1 MASIVT
7 NAGTGSG
14 NDFESIIS
22 AMVTSR
28 KNLLNKRVSVRKAE
42 VEIEQDGVKKLT
54 SALKSFKTTIDN
66 SKGIDILNT
75 HKITTSQSSNYTAFS
90 ITAKSDCS
98 NTSMSVAVNQLAKA
112 ESISTKIA
120 TKNGEETIFNN
131 SFEAGTLTISLGKD
145 SEGNER
151 KFDVEISEGDTLE
164 LIRRRINTCTEN
176 SYGVSCN
183 VIKTSDGYSFSLVAG
198 ETGLDTQNLSIS
210 VSNASGT
217 EGKDKLSA
225 LAFDRTTELVDDGN
239 GNKIAKPT
247 VTDETGNVTQEGS
260 KWTYSSGQDA
270 IITVDGNKLTSHT
283 NEFKDQV
290 AGVEIVAQRV
300 SETET
305 VNGAEGPKAYQVDIS
320 SDDSAAAAKIQ
331 SFVNAYNSLMTSL
344 NSLTARNTYTDGK
357 NNYDGGDLAGDS
369 QVKALQNNL
378 ISLVTRGSA
387 DESGLDYY
395 SCGLEYN
402 KDGTLSLNT
411 EKFSKAL
418 NENINAVQKLF
429 TNSDGLIDK
438 ISDQIYEYTKFG
450 GLLSE
455 RETELKTQS
464 DYWTQKENRNNEI
477 LEAYEASL
485 RTKYGNL
492 DSLMASYQTSM
503 SYLSNVISSVN
514 ASTKSS
520 SS

>member
-1 MASIVT
+1 MSSIVT

-22 AMVTSR
+22 AMVSSR
-28 KNLLNKRVSVRKAE
+28 KQLLNKRVTVKKAE
-42 VEIEQDGVKKLT
+42 VEIEQQGVSKLT
-54 SALKSFKTTIDN
+54 SALKSFKSTIDN
-66 SKGIDILNT
+66 SKGTDVLNT

-112 ESISTKIA
+112 ESISTKLA
-120 TKNGEETIFNN
+120 SDKTDENGKAVFNN
-131 SFEAGTLTISLGKD
+131 SFQAGTLTISVGEGKT
-145 SEGNER
+145 
-151 KFDVEISEGDTLE
+151 FDVEVSEGDTLE
-164 LIRRRINTCTEN
+164 LIRRRINTSKDNT
-176 SYGVSCN
+176 YGVSCN
-183 VIKTSDGYSFSLVAG
+183 VIKTSEGYSFSLVAG
-198 ETGLDTQNLSIS
+198 ETGLDSQNLSIS
-210 VSNASGT
+210 VSNTSGS
-217 EGKDKLSA
+217 EDKNSLSK
-225 LAFDRTTELVDDGN
+225 LAFDRTNELEKDEN
-239 GNKIAKPT
+239 GNYVSKS
-247 VTDETGNVTQEGS
+247 GS
-260 KWTYSSGQDA
+260 NWTYSAGQNA
-270 IITVDGNKLTSHT
+270 VITVDGNTLESKT

-305 VNGAEGPKAYQVDIS
+305 IDGKEGPKPYQVDIT

-331 SFVNAYNSLMTSL
+331 SFVNAYNSLMSTL
-344 NSLTARNTYTDGK
+344 NTLTQRNTYTDGK

-418 NENINAVQKLF
+418 NDNINAVERLF
-429 TNSDGLIDK
+429 TDSDGLIDK
-438 ISDQIYEYTKFG
+438 ISDQVYEYTKFG
-450 GLLSE
+450 GLLTD
-455 RETELKTQS
+455 RETELKSQS

-492 DSLMASYQTSM
+492 DSLMASYQTSL

-514 ASTKSS
+514 ASSKSS
-520 SS
+520 S

>member
-22 AMVTSR
+22 AMVSSR
-28 KNLLNKRVSVRKAE
+28 ENLLNKRVTVKKAE
-42 VEIEQDGVKKLT
+42 IEIEQQGVSTLT
-54 SALKSFKTTIDN
+54 SALKSFKSTIDN
-66 SKGIDILNT
+66 SKGIDVLNT

-98 NTSMSVAVNQLAKA
+98 NTSMSIAVNQLAKA
-112 ESISTKIA
+112 ESISTKLA
-120 TKNGEETIFNN
+120 ADSTDDEGNTVFNN

-145 SEGNER
+145 SSGNER
-151 KFDVEISEGDTLE
+151 SFDVEISEGDTLE
-164 LIRRRINTCTEN
+164 LIRRRINTSKDNT
-176 SYGVSCN
+176 YGVSCN

-198 ETGLDTQNLSIS
+198 ETGLDSQNLSIS
-210 VSNASGT
+210 VSNTSGSD
-217 EGKDKLSA
+217 GKNKLSN
-225 LAFDRTTELVDDGN
+225 LAFDRTNELEKDANNNYVS
-239 GNKIAKPT
+239 KS
-247 VTDETGNVTQEGS
+247 GS
-260 KWTYSSGQDA
+260 NWTYSAGQNA
-270 IITVDGNKLTSHT
+270 IITVDGNTLESKT

-305 VNGAEGPKAYQVDIS
+305 INGTEGPKSYQVDIT
-320 SDDSAAAAKIQ
+320 SDNSAASAKIQ
-331 SFVNAYNSLMTSL
+331 SFVNAYNSLMSTL
-344 NSLTARNTYTDGK
+344 NTLTARNTYTDGK

-402 KDGTLSLNT
+402 KDGTLSLDT

-418 NENINAVQKLF
+418 SENLNAVQRLF
-429 TNSDGLIDK
+429 TDNDGLIDK
-438 ISDQIYEYTKFG
+438 ISDQVYEYTKFG
-450 GLLSE
+450 GLLSD
-455 RETELKTQS
+455 RETELKSQS

-492 DSLMASYQTSM
+492 DSLMASYQTSL

-514 ASTKSS
+514 ASSKSS
-520 SS
+520 S

>member
-22 AMVTSR
+22 AMVSSR
-28 KNLLNKRVSVRKAE
+28 KNLLNKRVTVKKAE
-42 VEIEQDGVKKLT
+42 VEIEQQGVSKLT
-54 SALKSFKTTIDN
+54 SALKSFKSTIDN
-66 SKGIDILNT
+66 SKGIDVLNT

-112 ESISTKIA
+112 ESISTKLA
-120 TKNGEETIFNN
+120 ADSTDEEGNTVFNN
-131 SFEAGTLTISLGKD
+131 SFEAGTLTISVGEGKT
-145 SEGNER
+145 
-151 KFDVEISEGDTLE
+151 FDVEVSEGDTLE
-164 LIRRRINTCTEN
+164 LIRRRINTSKDNT
-176 SYGVSCN
+176 YGVSCN
-183 VIKTSDGYSFSLVAG
+183 VIKTADGYSFSLVAG

-210 VSNASGT
+210 VSNASGS
-217 EGKDKLSA
+217 EGKNKLSN
-225 LAFDRTTELVDDGN
+225 LAFDRTNELE
-239 GNKIAKPT
+239 K
-247 VTDETGNVTQEGS
+247 DENNNYVSKSGS
-260 KWTYSSGQDA
+260 NWTYSAGQDA
-270 IITVDGNKLTSHT
+270 IITVDGNELTSHT
-283 NEFKDQV
+283 NEFKDQI

-305 VNGAEGPKAYQVDIS
+305 INGTEGPKSYQVDIT

-331 SFVNAYNSLMTSL
+331 SFVNAYNSLMSTL
-344 NSLTARNTYTDGK
+344 NTLTQRNTYTDGT

-369 QVKALQNNL
+369 QVKALQNSL

-402 KDGTLSLNT
+402 KDGTLSLDT

-418 NENINAVQKLF
+418 NDNINAVEKLF
-429 TNSDGLIDK
+429 TDSDGLIDK
-438 ISDQIYEYTKFG
+438 ISDQVYEYTKFG
-450 GLLSE
+450 GLLSD
-455 RETELKTQS
+455 RETELKSQS
-464 DYWTQKENRNNEI
+464 DYWTQKENRNTEI

-492 DSLMASYQTSM
+492 DSLMASYQTSL

-514 ASTKSS
+514 ASSKSS
-520 SS
+520 S

>member
-22 AMVTSR
+22 AMVSSR
-28 KNLLNKRVSVRKAE
+28 ENLLNKRVTVKKAE
-42 VEIEQDGVKKLT
+42 IEIEQQGVSTLT
-54 SALKSFKTTIDN
+54 SALKSFKSTIDN
-66 SKGIDILNT
+66 SKGIDVLNT

-98 NTSMSVAVNQLAKA
+98 NTSMSIAVNQLAKA
-112 ESISTKIA
+112 ESISTKLA
-120 TKNGEETIFNN
+120 ADSTDDEGNTVFNN

-145 SEGNER
+145 SSGNER
-151 KFDVEISEGDTLE
+151 SFDVEISEGDTLE
-164 LIRRRINTCTEN
+164 LIRRRINTSKDNT
-176 SYGVSCN
+176 YGVSCN

-198 ETGLDTQNLSIS
+198 ETGLDSQNLSIS
-210 VSNASGT
+210 VSNTSGSD
-217 EGKDKLSA
+217 GKNKLSN
-225 LAFDRTTELVDDGN
+225 LAFDRTNELEKDANNNYVS
-239 GNKIAKPT
+239 KS
-247 VTDETGNVTQEGS
+247 GS
-260 KWTYSSGQDA
+260 NWTYSAGQNA
-270 IITVDGNKLTSHT
+270 IITVDGNTLESKT

-305 VNGAEGPKAYQVDIS
+305 INGTEGPKSYQVDIT
-320 SDDSAAAAKIQ
+320 SDNSAASAKIQ
-331 SFVNAYNSLMTSL
+331 SFVNAYNSLMSTL
-344 NSLTARNTYTDGK
+344 NTLTARNTYTDGK

-418 NENINAVQKLF
+418 SENLNAVQRLF
-429 TNSDGLIDK
+429 TDNDGLIDK
-438 ISDQIYEYTKFG
+438 ISDQVYEYTKFG
-450 GLLSE
+450 GLLSD
-455 RETELKTQS
+455 RETELKSQS

-492 DSLMASYQTSM
+492 DSLMASYQTSL

-514 ASTKSS
+514 ASSKSS
-520 SS
+520 S

>member
-22 AMVTSR
+22 AMVSSR
-28 KNLLNKRVSVRKAE
+28 KNLLNKRVTVKKAE
-42 VEIEQDGVKKLT
+42 IEIEQQGVSTLT
-54 SALKSFKTTIDN
+54 SALKSFKSTIDN
-66 SKGIDILNT
+66 SKGIDVLNT

-98 NTSMSVAVNQLAKA
+98 NTSMSIAVNQLAKA
-112 ESISTKIA
+112 ESISTKLA
-120 TKNGEETIFNN
+120 ADSTDDEGNTVFNN

-145 SEGNER
+145 SSGNER
-151 KFDVEISEGDTLE
+151 SFDVEISEGDTLE
-164 LIRRRINTCTEN
+164 LIRRRINTSKDNT
-176 SYGVSCN
+176 YGVSCN

-198 ETGLDTQNLSIS
+198 ETGLDSQNLSIS
-210 VSNASGT
+210 VSNTSGSD
-217 EGKDKLSA
+217 GKNKLSN
-225 LAFDRTTELVDDGN
+225 LAFDRTN
-239 GNKIAKPT
+239 GLEKDANNNYVSKS
-247 VTDETGNVTQEGS
+247 GS
-260 KWTYSSGQDA
+260 NWTYSAGQNA
-270 IITVDGNKLTSHT
+270 IITVDGNTLESKT

-305 VNGAEGPKAYQVDIS
+305 INGTEGPKSYQVDIT
-320 SDDSAAAAKIQ
+320 SDNSAASAKIQ
-331 SFVNAYNSLMTSL
+331 SFVNAYNSLMSTL
-344 NSLTARNTYTDGK
+344 NTLTARNTYTDGK

-402 KDGTLSLNT
+402 KDGTLSLDT

-418 NENINAVQKLF
+418 SENLNAVQRLF
-429 TNSDGLIDK
+429 TDNDGLIDK
-438 ISDQIYEYTKFG
+438 ISDQVYEYTKFG
-450 GLLSE
+450 GLLSD
-455 RETELKTQS
+455 RETELKSQS

-492 DSLMASYQTSM
+492 DSLMASYQTSL

-514 ASTKSS
+514 ASSKSS
-520 SS
+520 S

>member
-22 AMVTSR
+22 AMVSSR
-28 KNLLNKRVSVRKAE
+28 KNLLNKRVTVKKAE
-42 VEIEQDGVKKLT
+42 VEIEQQGVSKLT
-54 SALKSFKTTIDN
+54 SALKSFKSTIDN
-66 SKGIDILNT
+66 SKGIDVLNT

-112 ESISTKIA
+112 ESISTKLA
-120 TKNGEETIFNN
+120 SDQTDEKGNKVFNN
-131 SFEAGTLTISLGKD
+131 SFEAGTLTISVGEGKT
-145 SEGNER
+145 
-151 KFDVEISEGDTLE
+151 FDVEISEGDTLE
-164 LIRRRINTCTEN
+164 LIRRRINTSKDNT
-176 SYGVSCN
+176 YGVSCN
-183 VIKTSDGYSFSLVAG
+183 VIKTSEGYSFSLVAG

-217 EGKDKLSA
+217 EGKNKLSN
-225 LAFDRTTELVDDGN
+225 LAFDRTNELEEDEN
-239 GNKIAKPT
+239 GNYVSKS
-247 VTDETGNVTQEGS
+247 GS
-260 KWTYSSGQDA
+260 NWTYSSGQDA
-270 IITVDGNKLTSHT
+270 IITVDGNELTSHT

-305 VNGAEGPKAYQVDIS
+305 IDGKEGPKPYQVDIT

-331 SFVNAYNSLMTSL
+331 SFVNAYNSLMSTL
-344 NSLTARNTYTDGK
+344 NTLTQRNTYTDGK

-418 NENINAVQKLF
+418 NDNINAVERLF
-429 TNSDGLIDK
+429 TDSDGLIDK
-438 ISDQIYEYTKFG
+438 ISDQVYEYTKFG
-450 GLLSE
+450 GLLTD
-455 RETELKTQS
+455 RETELKSQS
-464 DYWTQKENRNNEI
+464 DYWTQKENRNTEI

-492 DSLMASYQTSM
+492 DSLMASYQTSL

-514 ASTKSS
+514 ASSKSS
-520 SS
+520 S

>member
-22 AMVTSR
+22 AMVSSR
-28 KNLLNKRVSVRKAE
+28 KQLLNKRVTVKKAE
-42 VEIEQDGVKKLT
+42 VEIEQQGVSKLT
-54 SALKSFKTTIDN
+54 SALKSFKSTIDN
-66 SKGIDILNT
+66 SKGIDVLNT

-112 ESISTKIA
+112 ESISTKLA
-120 TKNGEETIFNN
+120 STTNSEGELEFNN

-145 SEGNER
+145 EKGNER
-151 KFDVEISEGDTLE
+151 SFDVEISEGDTLE
-164 LIRRRINTCTEN
+164 LIRRRINTCKDNT
-176 SYGVSCN
+176 YGVSCN

-198 ETGLDTQNLSIS
+198 ETGLDSQNLSIS
-210 VSNASGT
+210 VSNASGS
-217 EGKDKLSA
+217 EGKNSLSN
-225 LAFDRTTELVDDGN
+225 LAFDRTAELV
-239 GNKIAKPT
+239 K
-247 VTDETGNVTQEGS
+247 DENNNYVSKSGS
-260 KWTYSSGQDA
+260 NWTYSAGQNA
-270 IITVDGNKLTSHT
+270 VITVDGNELTSKT
-283 NEFKDQV
+283 NEFKDQI

-305 VNGAEGPKAYQVDIS
+305 VNGTEGPKAYQVDIT
-320 SDDSAAAAKIQ
+320 SDNSAAAAKVQ
-331 SFVNAYNSLMTSL
+331 SFVNAYNSLMSSL

-378 ISLVTRGSA
+378 VSLVTRGSA

-411 EKFSKAL
+411 EKFNKAL
-418 NENINAVQKLF
+418 NDNLNAVQKLF
-429 TNSDGLIDK
+429 TDSDGLIDK
-438 ISDQIYEYTKFG
+438 ISDQVYEYTKFG
-450 GLLSE
+450 GLLSN
-455 RETELKTQS
+455 RETELKTQN

-503 SYLSNVISSVN
+503 SYLSSVISSVN

-520 SS
+520 S

>member
-28 KNLLNKRVSVRKAE
+28 KNLLNKRVSVKKAE
-42 VEIEQDGVKKLT
+42 IEIEQDGVSKLT
-54 SALKSFKTTIDN
+54 SALKSFKNTIDN

-112 ESISTKIA
+112 ESISTRI
-120 TKNGEETIFNN
+120 TTENN
-131 SFEAGTLTISLGKD
+131 SFEAGTLTISLGED

-217 EGKDKLSA
+217 EGKNRLSN

-239 GNKIAKPT
+239 GNKISRPA
-247 VTDETGNVTQEGS
+247 VTGENGEITEGS
-260 KWTYSSGQDA
+260 KWSYSAGQDA
-270 IITVDGNKLTSHT
+270 IITVDGIELTSHT

-305 VNGAEGPKAYQVDIS
+305 VNGAEGPKPYQVDIT
-320 SDDSAAAAKIQ
+320 SDDSAAASKIQ
-331 SFVNAYNSLMTSL
+331 SFVNAYNSLMSTL
-344 NSLTARNTYTDGK
+344 NTLTARNTYTDGK

-369 QVKALQNNL
+369 QVKSLQNTL

-402 KDGTLSLNT
+402 KDGTLSLDT

-492 DSLMASYQTSM
+492 DSLMASYQTSL
-503 SYLSNVISSVN
+503 SYLSSVISSVN

>member
-22 AMVTSR
+22 AMVSSR
-28 KNLLNKRVSVRKAE
+28 KNLLNKRVTVKKAE
-42 VEIEQDGVKKLT
+42 VEIEQQGVSKLT
-54 SALKSFKTTIDN
+54 SALKSFKSTIDN
-66 SKGIDILNT
+66 SKGIDVLNT

-112 ESISTKIA
+112 ESISTKLA
-120 TKNGEETIFNN
+120 ADSTDEEGNTVFNN
-131 SFEAGTLTISLGKD
+131 SFEAGTLTISVGEGKT
-145 SEGNER
+145 
-151 KFDVEISEGDTLE
+151 FDVEVSEGDTLE
-164 LIRRRINTCTEN
+164 LIRRRINTSKDNT
-176 SYGVSCN
+176 YGVSCN
-183 VIKTSDGYSFSLVAG
+183 VIKTADGYSFSLVAG

-210 VSNASGT
+210 VSNASGS
-217 EGKDKLSA
+217 EGKNKLSN
-225 LAFDRTTELVDDGN
+225 LAFDRTNELE
-239 GNKIAKPT
+239 K
-247 VTDETGNVTQEGS
+247 DENNNYVSKSGS
-260 KWTYSSGQDA
+260 NWTYSAGQDA
-270 IITVDGNKLTSHT
+270 IITVDGNELTSHT
-283 NEFKDQV
+283 NEFKDQI

-305 VNGAEGPKAYQVDIS
+305 INGTEGPKSYQVDIT

-331 SFVNAYNSLMTSL
+331 SFVNAYNSLMSTL
-344 NSLTARNTYTDGK
+344 NTLTQRNTYTDGK

-418 NENINAVQKLF
+418 NDNINAVERLF
-429 TNSDGLIDK
+429 TDSDGLIDK
-438 ISDQIYEYTKFG
+438 ISDQVYEYTKFG
-450 GLLSE
+450 GLLTD
-455 RETELKTQS
+455 RETELKSQS
-464 DYWTQKENRNNEI
+464 DYWTQKENRNTEI

-492 DSLMASYQTSM
+492 DSLMASYQTSL

-514 ASTKSS
+514 ASSKSS
-520 SS
+520 S

>member
-22 AMVTSR
+22 AMVSSR
-28 KNLLNKRVSVRKAE
+28 KNLLNKRVTVKKAE
-42 VEIEQDGVKKLT
+42 VEIEQQGVSKLT
-54 SALKSFKTTIDN
+54 SALKSFKSTIDN
-66 SKGIDILNT
+66 SKGIDVLNT
-75 HKITTSQSSNYTAFS
+75 HKITTSQTSNYTAFS

-112 ESISTKIA
+112 ESISTKLA
-120 TKNGEETIFNN
+120 SDQTDENGNKVFNN

-145 SEGNER
+145 SSGNER
-151 KFDVEISEGDTLE
+151 SFDVEISEGDTLE
-164 LIRRRINTCTEN
+164 LIRRRINTSKDNT
-176 SYGVSCN
+176 YGVSCN

-198 ETGLDTQNLSIS
+198 ETGLDSQNLSIS

-217 EGKDKLSA
+217 EGKNKLSN
-225 LAFDRTTELVDDGN
+225 LAFDRTNELEKDEN
-239 GNKIAKPT
+239 GNYVSKS
-247 VTDETGNVTQEGS
+247 GS
-260 KWTYSSGQDA
+260 NWTYSAGQNA
-270 IITVDGNKLTSHT
+270 VITVDGNTLESKT

-305 VNGAEGPKAYQVDIS
+305 INGTEGPKSYQVDIT

-331 SFVNAYNSLMTSL
+331 SFVNAYNSLMSTL
-344 NSLTARNTYTDGK
+344 NTLTARNTYTDGK

-418 NENINAVQKLF
+418 NDNINAVERLF
-429 TNSDGLIDK
+429 TDSDGLIDK
-438 ISDQIYEYTKFG
+438 ISDQVYEYTKFG
-450 GLLSE
+450 GLLTD
-455 RETELKTQS
+455 RETELKSQS
-464 DYWTQKENRNNEI
+464 DYWTQKENRNTEI

-492 DSLMASYQTSM
+492 DSLMASYQTSL

-514 ASTKSS
+514 ASSKSS
-520 SS
+520 S

>member
-22 AMVTSR
+22 ALVSSR
-28 KNLLNKRVSVRKAE
+28 ENLLNKRVTVKKAE
-42 VEIEQDGVKKLT
+42 IEIEQQGVSTLT
-54 SALKSFKTTIDN
+54 SALKSFKSTIDN
-66 SKGIDILNT
+66 SKGIDVLNT

-112 ESISTKIA
+112 ESISTKLA
-120 TKNGEETIFNN
+120 ADSTDEEGNTVFNN
-131 SFEAGTLTISLGKD
+131 SFEAGTLTISVGEGKT
-145 SEGNER
+145 
-151 KFDVEISEGDTLE
+151 FDVEVSEGDTLE
-164 LIRRRINTCTEN
+164 LIRRRINTSKDNT
-176 SYGVSCN
+176 YGVSCN
-183 VIKTSDGYSFSLVAG
+183 VIKTSEGYSFSLVAG

-210 VSNASGT
+210 VSNASGS
-217 EGKDKLSA
+217 EDKNSLSK
-225 LAFDRTTELVDDGN
+225 LAFDRTNELE
-239 GNKIAKPT
+239 K
-247 VTDETGNVTQEGS
+247 DENNNYVS
-260 KWTYSSGQDA
+260 KSDSNWTYSAGQDA

-283 NEFKDQV
+283 NEFKDQI

-305 VNGAEGPKAYQVDIS
+305 INGTEGPKSYQVDIT

-331 SFVNAYNSLMTSL
+331 SFVNAYNSLMSTL
-344 NSLTARNTYTDGK
+344 NTLTQRNTYTDGK

-418 NENINAVQKLF
+418 NDNINAVERLF
-429 TNSDGLIDK
+429 TDSDGLIDK
-438 ISDQIYEYTKFG
+438 ISDQVYEYTKFG
-450 GLLSE
+450 GLLTD
-455 RETELKTQS
+455 RETELKSQS
-464 DYWTQKENRNNEI
+464 DYWTQKENRNTEI

-492 DSLMASYQTSM
+492 DSLMASYQTSL

-514 ASTKSS
+514 VSSKSS
-520 SS
+520 

>member
-22 AMVTSR
+22 AMVSSR
-28 KNLLNKRVSVRKAE
+28 KNLLNKRVTVKKAE
-42 VEIEQDGVKKLT
+42 VEIEQQGVSKLT
-54 SALKSFKTTIDN
+54 SALKSFKSTIDN

-112 ESISTKIA
+112 ESISTKLA
-120 TKNGEETIFNN
+120 SDKTDENGKAVFNN
-131 SFEAGTLTISLGKD
+131 SFQAGTLTISVGEGKT
-145 SEGNER
+145 
-151 KFDVEISEGDTLE
+151 FDVEVSEGDTLE
-164 LIRRRINTCTEN
+164 LIRRRINTSKDNT
-176 SYGVSCN
+176 YGVSCN
-183 VIKTSDGYSFSLVAG
+183 VIKTSEGYSFSLVAG

-210 VSNASGT
+210 VSNASGS
-217 EGKDKLSA
+217 EDKNSLSK
-225 LAFDRTTELVDDGN
+225 LAFDRTNELEKDEN
-239 GNKIAKPT
+239 GNYVSKS
-247 VTDETGNVTQEGS
+247 GS
-260 KWTYSSGQDA
+260 NWTYSSGQDA
-270 IITVDGNKLTSHT
+270 IITVDGNELTSHT

-305 VNGAEGPKAYQVDIS
+305 IDGKEGPKPYQVDIT

-331 SFVNAYNSLMTSL
+331 SFVNAYNSLMSTL
-344 NSLTARNTYTDGK
+344 NTLTQRNTYTDGK

-402 KDGTLSLNT
+402 KDGTLSLDT

-418 NENINAVQKLF
+418 NDNINAVERLF
-429 TNSDGLIDK
+429 TDSDGLIDK
-438 ISDQIYEYTKFG
+438 ISDQVYEYTKFG
-450 GLLSE
+450 GLLTD
-455 RETELKTQS
+455 RETELKSQS
-464 DYWTQKENRNNEI
+464 DYWTQKENRNTEI

-492 DSLMASYQTSM
+492 DSLMASYQTSL

-514 ASTKSS
+514 ASSKSS
-520 SS
+520 S

>member
-22 AMVTSR
+22 AMVSSR
-28 KNLLNKRVSVRKAE
+28 KNLLNKRVTVKKAE
-42 VEIEQDGVKKLT
+42 VEIEQQGVSKLT
-54 SALKSFKTTIDN
+54 SALKSFKSTIDN
-66 SKGIDILNT
+66 SKGIDVLNT

-120 TKNGEETIFNN
+120 TKSTKENGEETVFNN
-131 SFEAGTLTISLGKD
+131 SFEAGTLTISLGQD
-145 SEGNER
+145 DEGNER
-151 KFDVEISEGDTLE
+151 SFEVEISEGDTLE
-164 LIRRRINTCTEN
+164 LIRRRINTSKDN

-217 EGKDKLSA
+217 EGKDSLSL
-225 LAFDRTTELVDDGN
+225 LAVNHSDTESSDSNGKFTSN
-239 GNKIAKPT
+239 GNT
-247 VTDETGNVTQEGS
+247 
-260 KWTYSSGQDA
+260 WTYSSGQDA
-270 IITVDGNKLTSHT
+270 VITVDGNRLTSHT
-283 NEFKDQV
+283 NEFKDQI
-290 AGVEIVAQRV
+290 AGVEIVAQRE
-300 SETET
+300 SEKET
-305 VNGAEGPKAYQVDIS
+305 VNGEEGSKSYQVDIT

-331 SFVNAYNSLMTSL
+331 SFVNAYNSLMSTL
-344 NSLTARNTYTDGK
+344 NTLTQRNTYTDGK

-402 KDGTLSLNT
+402 KDGTLSLDT

-418 NENINAVQKLF
+418 NDNINAVERLF
-429 TNSDGLIDK
+429 TDSDGLIDK
-438 ISDQIYEYTKFG
+438 ISDQVYEYTKFG
-450 GLLSE
+450 GLLTD
-455 RETELKTQS
+455 RETELKSQS
-464 DYWTQKENRNNEI
+464 DYWTQKENRNTEI

-492 DSLMASYQTSM
+492 DSLMASYQTSL

-514 ASTKSS
+514 ASSKSS
-520 SS
+520 S

>member
-22 AMVTSR
+22 AMVSSR
-28 KNLLNKRVSVRKAE
+28 KQLLNKRVTVKKAE
-42 VEIEQDGVKKLT
+42 VEIEQQGVSKLT
-54 SALKSFKTTIDN
+54 SALKSFKSTIDN
-66 SKGIDILNT
+66 SKGIDVLNT

-112 ESISTKIA
+112 ESISTKLA
-120 TKNGEETIFNN
+120 ADSTDDKGNAVFNN
-131 SFEAGTLTISLGKD
+131 SFEAGTLTISVGEGKT
-145 SEGNER
+145 
-151 KFDVEISEGDTLE
+151 FDVEVSEGDTLE
-164 LIRRRINTCTEN
+164 LIRRRINTSKDNT
-176 SYGVSCN
+176 YGVSCN
-183 VIKTSDGYSFSLVAG
+183 VIKTSEGYSFSLVAG
-198 ETGLDTQNLSIS
+198 ETGLDSQNLSIS
-210 VSNASGT
+210 VSNTSGS
-217 EGKDKLSA
+217 EGKNKLSD
-225 LAFDRTTELVDDGN
+225 LAFDRANELEKDANNNYVS
-239 GNKIAKPT
+239 KS
-247 VTDETGNVTQEGS
+247 GS
-260 KWTYSSGQDA
+260 NWTYSAGQNA
-270 IITVDGNKLTSHT
+270 IITVDGNTLESKT

-305 VNGAEGPKAYQVDIS
+305 IDGKEGPKPYQVDIT

-331 SFVNAYNSLMTSL
+331 SFVNAYNSLMSTL
-344 NSLTARNTYTDGK
+344 NTLTQRNTYTDGK

-418 NENINAVQKLF
+418 NDNINAVERLF
-429 TNSDGLIDK
+429 TDSDGLIDK
-438 ISDQIYEYTKFG
+438 ISDQVYEYTKFG
-450 GLLSE
+450 GLLTD
-455 RETELKTQS
+455 RETELKSQS
-464 DYWTQKENRNNEI
+464 DYWTQKENRNTEI

-492 DSLMASYQTSM
+492 DSLMASYQTSL

-514 ASTKSS
+514 ASSKSS
-520 SS
+520 S